1 MQIASKGMIKQ
12 IVYEVVTVGVIFEV
26 GVFGSSFIPVPG
38 SLISMGLFFILLRT
52 KWLDAQKYQCV
63 STLILKNLAFFF
75 IPPAVQIIN
84 SMDELTGSIVKL
96 VVILVISNVL
106 VMGVTGLVVQLFMN
120 RTGEAS

>member
-84 SMDELTGSIVKL
+84 SMDELTGSIAKL

>member
-1 MQIASKGMIKQ
+1 MIKQ

-84 SMDELTGSIVKL
+84 SMDELTGSIAKL